1 MAKAAGKE
9 GSMTYS
15 GITVGIRNWSLTSRS
30 EALDTTTFASSGN
43 REYQGGLKDWNATAE
58 GFEDSTN
65 TADVGDSATL
75 TLTVTSG
82 VAYSGTALIVE
93 KSPGT
98 TVEGM
103 AMATYSFQ
111 GTGALT
117 PPS

>member
-15 GITVGIRNWSLTSRS
+15 GITVAIRNWTLDWTGD
-30 EALDTTTFASSGN
+30 ALETTDFASAGW
-43 REYQGGLKDWNATAE
+43 REYMGGLKEWKATAE

-65 TADVGDSATL
+65 TADVLDSATL

-82 VAYSGTALIVE
+82 VAYSGTALIVG

-98 TVEGM
+98 SVEGL
-103 AMATYSFQ
+103 AMVTYTFT